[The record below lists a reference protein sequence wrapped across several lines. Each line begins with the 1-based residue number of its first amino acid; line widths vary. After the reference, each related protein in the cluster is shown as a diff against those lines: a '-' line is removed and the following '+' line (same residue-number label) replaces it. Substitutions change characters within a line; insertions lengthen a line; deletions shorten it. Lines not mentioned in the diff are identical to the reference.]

1 MVLQSIVGAR
11 RIKKFPIKSFLL
23 GFIYAAIA
31 VLLAF
36 YIFPEDPSIS
46 IIFLTTLAALPLLID
61 VLTLEEE
68 EGKEIIEKTKKR
80 PLIKTHLDVFLIFT
94 YMFFGFMV
102 CYLAIYIAFPSQ
114 LTNLFFSKQIE
125 TIVSI
130 VGPGGFF
137 SAPQISGAFIAS
149 ESALR
154 IIMINNFKVLL
165 FCVLFSFL
173 YGAGAIFV
181 LAWNASILAVAMG
194 NFIKREIA
202 AFVELFG
209 FASIQTYFYAGTFG
223 IARYMIHGL
232 PEIAAYF
239 LGAIAGGIISAA
251 VIKTDYKNPKFYDI
265 LLDSLDLI
273 ALAALLIIIA
283 ALIEVGITPRII
295 G

>member
-1 MVLQSIVGAR
+1 MVLQSIVSPK
-11 RIKKFPIKSFLL
+11 RIKKVPAKSFFL

-31 VLLAF
+31 VILAYF
-36 YIFPEDPSIS
+36 IFPDDPSIS

-61 VLTLEEE
+61 VLTIEQE
-68 EGKEIIEKTKKR
+68 EGKEIIAKTKKR
-80 PLIKTHLDVFLIFT
+80 PLIKEHLDVFLIFT
-94 YMFFGFMV
+94 YMFFGFV
-102 CYLAIYIAFPSQ
+102 LCYIAVYIAFPVEYS
-114 LTNLFFSKQIE
+114 NLFFSKQIE

-137 SAPQISGAFIAS
+137 AMPQISGALVAS

-209 FASIQTYFYAGTFG
+209 FASVQAYFYAGTFG

-251 VIKTDYKNPKFYDI
+251 VIKTDYKDPRFYDI
-265 LLDSLDLI
+265 LFDSLDLI

-283 ALIEVGITPRII
+283 AILEVGVTPLII
-295 G
+295 S

>member
-1 MVLQSIVGAR
+1 MVLQSLVGPKR
-11 RIKKFPIKSFLL
+11 VKNKPIKSFFL
-23 GFIYAAIA
+23 GIIYAAIA
-31 VLLAF
+31 LVLAYF
-36 YIFPEDPSIS
+36 IFPDDPSIS
-46 IIFLTTLAALPLLID
+46 VIFLTTLAALPLLID
-61 VLTLEEE
+61 VLTLEQEE
-68 EGKEIIEKTKKR
+68 EKDNLKETKKR
-80 PLIKTHLDVFLIFT
+80 PLIKEHLDVFMIFT
-94 YMFFGFMV
+94 YMFFGFFI
-102 CYLAIYIAFPSQ
+102 CYIAIYVTFP
-114 LTNLFFSKQIE
+114 TETVNLFFSKQIE
-125 TIVSI
+125 TIISI

-137 SAPQISGAFIAS
+137 AMPEITGALITS

-194 NFIKREIA
+194 NFIKRELA
-202 AFVELFG
+202 AFGELIG
-209 FASIQTYFYAGTFG
+209 FSGVQAYFYAGTFG

-251 VIKTDYKNPKFYDI
+251 VIKTDYKDPKFYDI
-265 LLDSLDLI
+265 ILDSLDLI

-283 ALIEVGITPRII
+283 ALIEVGITPRVIS
-295 G
+295 

>member
-1 MVLQSIVGAR
+1 MVLQNLVGAK
-11 RIKKFPIKSFLL
+11 RIKKIPSKSFIL

-31 VLLAF
+31 IILAYF
-36 YIFPEDPSIS
+36 IFPEDPSIS

-68 EGKEIIEKTKKR
+68 EGKELIKKTKKR
-80 PLIKTHLDVFLIFT
+80 PLIKEHMDVFMIFT
-94 YMFFGFMV
+94 WMFFGFML
-102 CYLAIYIAFPSQ
+102 CYLAVYVAFPFEFS
-114 LTNLFFSKQIE
+114 NLLFSKQIE
-125 TIVSI
+125 TIASI
-130 VGPGGFF
+130 VGSGFF
-137 SAPQISGAFIAS
+137 NGSNLSGAVISS
-149 ESALR
+149 EGALR

-202 AFVELFG
+202 YFVEIAG
-209 FASIQTYFYAGTFG
+209 FTGIQAYFYAGTFG

-251 VIKTDYKNPKFYDI
+251 VIKTDHKSPMFYDV

-273 ALAALLIIIA
+273 AVASLLIIVA

-295 G
+295 